1 MKNWNLKLNET
12 LLDCQRAQMQI
23 ENRQAHTLFGVVT
36 LFLVL
41 ISSKFYARAFRTKR
55 LFLLNVTREKLRE
68 ALLYKKRTHKM
79 LMKLTTVRKFA
90 SNHPQHSWSIR
101 RLRKTLQK
109 CILLS
114 FYDFVYFLCKIVKLL
129 DGNDTAERFSDL
141 DNLNLMIMIWF
152 HARANFCHGH
162 NSL

>member
-1 MKNWNLKLNET
+1 
-12 LLDCQRAQMQI
+12 MQI

-41 ISSKFYARAFRTKR
+41 ISSKFYAQIFRTKR

-101 RLRKTLQK
+101 RLRKNSQK
-109 CILLS
+109 CILLEFLWFCLFS
-114 FYDFVYFLCKIVKLL
+114 MQNSETFRRKWYSRAFLGFGSSKLDDYDLVSGSGQFLS
-129 DGNDTAERFSDL
+129 RP
-141 DNLNLMIMIWF
+141 
-152 HARANFCHGH
+152 
-162 NSL
+162 